1 MTKQDLENYFFP
13 DVKTNK
19 IRNLYFDKLKSLV
32 GIENFWGYEDY
43 SDDDRVKAQEKCSR
57 VIADYIRK
65 NENDMLIDIIEVYD
79 LIYPNEL
86 GEILL
91 HSIVVD
97 EVLKTKT
104 EDYDVYYDNNSL
116 LYFDNKYP
124 ILLKKQYG
132 QDILGHTRFM
142 QVMVSA
148 TRDYFA
154 ENPPTE
160 D

>member
-1 MTKQDLENYFFP
+1 MNKQDLENYFFP

-32 GIENFWGYEDY
+32 GIENFWGYAEY
-43 SDDDRVKAQEKCSR
+43 SDDDRVTAQEKYSR

-91 HSIVVD
+91 HSIVID
-97 EVLKTKT
+97 EVLKTKS

-116 LYFDNKYP
+116 LYFDNEYP
-124 ILLKKQYG
+124 ILLKKRYG
-132 QDILGHTRFM
+132 QNILGHTRFM

-148 TRDYFA
+148 TRDYFG
-154 ENPPTE
+154 ENPPT
-160 D
+160 DD